1 MTTSAER
8 DQLIRETAR
17 HLAGSTSHNPLRFRK
32 AIMSFSPAT
41 LNRLNEFNFTR
52 DQREDITAGFFFFNW
67 GESTANDYLAMTRAD
82 EVHIIAADLD
92 KHIDALK
99 FYDGVVPHSGDA
111 YPEERAE
118 QIVAITRVLC
128 HMNRQ
133 DENIL
138 VPFKDEG
145 SWKLLPFINE
155 PKLRELLVKSPQRDT
170 VVNIVIERGIM
181 DADVISNMLA
191 STIPS
196 LIDGVL

>member
-1 MTTSAER
+1 MNTSAEH

-32 AIMSFSPAT
+32 AIMSFTPET
-41 LNRLNEFNFTR
+41 LNRLNDFDFTR
-52 DQREDITAGFFFFNW
+52 EQRETITAGFFFFDWN
-67 GESTANDYLAMTRAD
+67 ESITNDYLAMTRAD
-82 EVHIIAADLD
+82 EIHIITADID

-99 FYDGVVPHSGDA
+99 FYDGVVPHSGGA

-118 QIVAITRVLC
+118 QIIAITRVLMYM
-128 HMNRQ
+128 HNQ

-138 VPFKDEG
+138 VSFKDEG

-155 PKLRELLVKSPQRDT
+155 PRLRELLVKSPQRDT

-181 DADVISNMLA
+181 NADVIAGMLA
-191 STIPS
+191 SSIPA
-196 LIDGVL
+196 LVDGVL